1 MNRRLKWG
9 WRQPEGR
16 LWATLE
22 ILHQGIQH
30 FEALCK
36 AHAKQACDEKKKK
49 DVKGKSNASNN
60 AAATADSQEDE
71 PFEED

>member
-1 MNRRLKWG
+1 MWIGDWSEGEGSQKGDCEQLWKFSTKAYNTLKPYARPMPNR
-9 WRQPEGR
+9 PVM
-16 LWATLE
+16 
-22 ILHQGIQH
+22 
-30 FEALCK
+30 
-36 AHAKQACDEKKKK
+36 KKKK

>member
-1 MNRRLKWG
+1 MPNR
-9 WRQPEGR
+9 PVM
-16 LWATLE
+16 
-22 ILHQGIQH
+22 
-30 FEALCK
+30 
-36 AHAKQACDEKKKK
+36 KKKK